1 MTREEYSRYVATH
14 YDGLLRFIR
23 SRGVADADAEDIL
36 QTTLLKLL
44 LSCDEIDP
52 ARPDG
57 FIFTALRHAI
67 VDHWRKR
74 GRQPP
79 TGPLPDQLED
89 TDPPDLIVAEGDAE
103 QRCRDLLA
111 EAVAGLTPRERTAFA
126 AYWRKK
132 GDRPAALEALRLP
145 RADPRERYRVYDGPL
160 HHARRKLTLSL
171 VPHWGLLADVG
182 YFRLWTLLNE
192 VLDGP
197 SQDADLG
204 A

>member
-1 MTREEYSRYVATH
+1 MTREEYSRHVATH
-14 YDGLLRFIR
+14 YDSLLRFVR
-23 SRGVADADAEDIL
+23 SRGVAAADAEDIL

-57 FIFTALRHAI
+57 FVFTALRHAI

-89 TDPPDLIVAEGDAE
+89 TDPPDVIVSDRDAE
-103 QRCRDLLA
+103 PRCRALLRQ
-111 EAVAGLTPRERTAFA
+111 AVADLTPRERRAFA
-126 AYWRKK
+126 AYWRQK
-132 GDRPAALEALRLP
+132 GDRTAALESLRLP
-145 RADPRERYRVYDGPL
+145 RADQRDKYRVYDGPL
-160 HHARRKLTLSL
+160 HHARRKLTLAL
-171 VPHWGLLADVG
+171 VPHWAVLADVG

-197 SQDADLG
+197 SPDADRG
-204 A
+204 M